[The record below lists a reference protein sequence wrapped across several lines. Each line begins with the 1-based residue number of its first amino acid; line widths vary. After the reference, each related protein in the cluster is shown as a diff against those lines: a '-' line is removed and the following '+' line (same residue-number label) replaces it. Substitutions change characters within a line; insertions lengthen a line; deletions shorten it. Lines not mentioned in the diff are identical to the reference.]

1 MPIQALAK
9 AMAANGPGHAFGVPG
24 SGQSLDLIHALEGH
38 GVSFHSVHHE
48 GAAAIMAGTV
58 GRLSGKAGM
67 AIAIKGPGLANM
79 VGGMAACTYE
89 NLPMLAV
96 TEAYGAEVPLAK
108 AHKRLDQGALTAAIS
123 KGRRYLAAKG
133 PGYDALSGWAG
144 AEAPGPVF
152 LELAGSVDKA
162 DAVPELEILAD
173 QGDVLG
179 LIERAARPLIIAGT
193 LALRLDLSPDLNRMQ
208 IPVFSTAAAKGAVH
222 EALPHAA
229 GVYTGVGQEL
239 SPEADLIQRAD
250 LIVGIGL
257 RPGEVLGAGP
267 FKCDAVNLDPINAP
281 GHDGFAFA
289 GVLRDPAPAMAALAQ
304 KAWGVEECAQAVGRP
319 RQHLLRPGNF
329 LPAHA
334 FAAIAQAFPSGVR
347 VVIDTG
353 YFCTI
358 GEHIWQAPKG
368 ERCLSSG
375 SGRYMGIGLPQ
386 AIAAAIHDPSVPTV
400 LAVGDGGIAPF
411 FAEARLAQR
420 LTLPLAV
427 LQMSDGGYG
436 SVRTRAIADGLTQA
450 PMLEPGAS
458 WRGAFDGIG
467 FATSEAGGADA
478 LATALADWRPN
489 DGPLFA
495 LLPMESEPYQEMIR
509 GVR

>member
-1 MPIQALAK
+1 VPLQALAQ
-9 AMAANGPGHAFGVPG
+9 AAAGTKHAFGVPG
-24 SGQSLDLIHALEGH
+24 SGQSLELIHALESN

-58 GRLSGKAGM
+58 GRQSGRAAL

-96 TEAYGAEVPLAK
+96 AEAYGPDVSPAK
-108 AHKRLDQGALTAAIS
+108 AHKRLDQGALTAAVS
-123 KGRRYLAAKG
+123 KGRRFLAANG
-133 PGYDALSGWAG
+133 PGYDDLAAWAQ
-144 AEAPGPVF
+144 AETPGPVL
-152 LELAGSVDKA
+152 LELAGQIDEA
-162 DAVPELEILAD
+162 ENIPAAPALAD
-173 QGDVLG
+173 TGDVLG
-179 LIERAARPLIIAGT
+179 RIERAERPVIIAGT
-193 LALRLDLSPDLNRMQ
+193 YALRQALSPALNVMQ

-222 EALPHAA
+222 EGLPHAA
-229 GVYTGVGQEL
+229 GVYTGVGQDLVPEGDLL
-239 SPEADLIQRAD
+239 SRAD
-250 LIVGIGL
+250 LVVGIGL
-257 RPGEVLGAGP
+257 RPSEVLAVGP
-267 FKCDAVNLDPINAP
+267 FHCGAVNLDPVDAP
-281 GHDGFAFA
+281 GQDGFAFEGMA
-289 GVLRDPAPAMAALAQ
+289 RDTAAAFALLAQ
-304 KAWGVEECAQAVGRP
+304 KAWGVEETANATARL
-319 RQHLLRPGNF
+319 RQHLLRPGAF
-329 LPAHA
+329 LPAAA
-334 FAAIAQAFPSGVR
+334 FAAVASAFPNGVR
-347 VVIDTG
+347 MVIDTG

-368 ERCLSSG
+368 NWCLSSG

-386 AIAAAIHDPSVPTV
+386 AIAGAIHDPTVPTI

-420 LTLPLAV
+420 LNLPLAV
-427 LQMSDGGYG
+427 LHMTDGGYG

-467 FATSEAGGADA
+467 FTTDTADNSGG
-478 LATALADWRPN
+478 LTGILADWQPS

-495 LLPMESEPYQEMIR
+495 ELAMDAEAYQDMVRGIR
-509 GVR
+509 